1 MTQIRKIKLSKLCF
15 GIFFALPAR
24 VSLIFLMFS
33 LLNLHSFGQTTL
45 PFQIQA
51 SSYNGYCYWYPGGT
65 YTSDNA
71 IWVGYNQPNSTDF
84 YRYRQAQSYDVS
96 SIPTYGTITSARIE
110 FYSGSTYGAQKG
122 SIALTNIRSDYQ
134 TQTAQDVFNLIRNGT
149 ALGQASI
156 SSYSKYTISS
166 SALQQ
171 VVQTAIQ
178 SGDHKI
184 GIGAY
189 NTMEFSNG
197 GTDLFDPWIIGT
209 YTIPTPSKPTNLS
222 ASPVTPG
229 SFVLNWNPPTGTVT
243 GYKVYKDG
251 VYYGSTVSASMTICG
266 LLPGY
271 SYVMTVRAYNSYGDG
286 ALSDPYTQA
295 THSSAIS
302 GNPLICATESYS
314 VNEIPPGATITWS
327 TLSTNISVVSGT
339 EHSNPCS
346 FQKVSNGN
354 GTVNASISSSCVN
367 YSLSYQVHS
376 GPYSSSD
383 YPISGPGSASCN
395 SYVYYSVPSL
405 SGVTSINWSWPGGW
419 TYVSGQNTANL
430 ALRTGTSGG
439 TVAVG
444 VNNTCG
450 QSGSY
455 STKYTS
461 INGCYSLSVSPNP
474 VSDEVTVTIQEP
486 QTDVTGSITQN
497 STNLSNEPVTYSFIV
512 TDNMGIVYN
521 TFKKKSKSFKLSVQ
535 NLKNGNYNLTGT
547 DGVNKFSTSILV
559 IH

>member
-1 MTQIRKIKLSKLCF
+1 M
-15 GIFFALPAR
+15 FF
-24 VSLIFLMFS
+24 
-33 LLNLHSFGQTTL
+33 LLNLNSVGQTTL

-51 SSYNGYCYWYPGGT
+51 SSYSGYCYWYPGGT

-71 IWVGYNQPNSTDF
+71 IWVGYNQPIPTDF

-110 FYSGSTYGAQKG
+110 FYSGTPYGTQKG
-122 SIALTNIRSDYQ
+122 TIALTNIRSDYQ

-156 SSYSKYTISS
+156 ASYSKYTISS

-189 NTMEFSNG
+189 NTLEYSNG
-197 GTDLFDPWIIGT
+197 GTDLFDPLIIGT
-209 YTIPTPSKPTNLS
+209 YTIPTPPKPTNLQGT
-222 ASPVTPG
+222 SPTTG
-229 SFVLNWNPPTGTVT
+229 SFVLTWTPPTGTVT

-251 VYYGSTVSASMTICG
+251 VYYNSTASTSMTICG

-286 ALSDPYTQA
+286 TLSDPCTLT
-295 THSSAIS
+295 THSSAIT
-302 GNPLICATESYS
+302 GDYLICTSKSYS

-327 TLSTNISVVSGT
+327 TSSTNISVVSGT

-354 GTVNASISSSCVN
+354 GTINATVSSGCEN

-383 YPISGPGSASCN
+383 YPISGPGSAPCN
-395 SYVYYSVPSL
+395 SYVYYNIPSL
-405 SGVTSINWSWPGGW
+405 SGVTSINWSWPLDW
-419 TYVSGQNTANL
+419 TYVSGQNTRYL

-439 TVAVG
+439 MVAVG
-444 VNNTCG
+444 VNNECG

-455 STKYTS
+455 STMYTS
-461 INGCYSLSVSPNP
+461 IYGCYSLTVSPNP
-474 VSDEVTVTIQEP
+474 GSNEVTVTIQEP
-486 QTDVTGSITQN
+486 QTDVTGSSVLN
-497 STNLSNEPVTYSFIV
+497 ATNLSNEPVTYSFIV
-512 TDNMGIVYN
+512 TDNMGVVYN

-547 DGVNKFSTSILV
+547 DGVNKFSTSLIV
-559 IH
+559 MH